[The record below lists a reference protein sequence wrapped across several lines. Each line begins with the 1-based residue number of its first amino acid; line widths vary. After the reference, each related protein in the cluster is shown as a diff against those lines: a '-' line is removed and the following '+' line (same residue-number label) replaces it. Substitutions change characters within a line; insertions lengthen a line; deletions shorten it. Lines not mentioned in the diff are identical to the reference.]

1 MNIPL
6 LYSHDIFFIHIVPG
20 APGDITYQIL
30 TNTTIQ
36 LNWSPPDSPNGRIL
50 DYQVIYHGYRVN
62 QTVNGL
68 RSVSWYIAM
77 SYC

>member
-6 LYSHDIFFIHIVPG
+6 LCSHDIFFIHIVPG

-62 QTVNGL
+62 QQ
-68 RSVSWYIAM
+68 M
-77 SYC
+77 